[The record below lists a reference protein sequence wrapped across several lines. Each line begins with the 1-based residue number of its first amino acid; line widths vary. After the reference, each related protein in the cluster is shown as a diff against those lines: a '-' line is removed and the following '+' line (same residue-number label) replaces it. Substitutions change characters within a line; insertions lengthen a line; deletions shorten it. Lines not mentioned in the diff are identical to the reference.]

1 MSSFRTVLSRTTSSW
16 RLVAVVALVALLEG
30 GVRIGLVDFLDPYYG
45 DLWLSAA
52 VILWPPV
59 FAVFGLAAVSSM
71 ARDVIAEE
79 ETRAEVD
86 VAESGWDGEI
96 AGRLAALA
104 ALATVGH
111 WVAIV
116 LGAALFLVVDTPIR
130 FVLYWAGHGDLFTFT
145 VVTFGP
151 FAGIGIGALV
161 AWIVP
166 GIAVAEIG
174 RGVRVTDA
182 FRTAIA
188 APWSAP
194 RSLATATAWTLGFV
208 GFTAGA
214 FVVTDRV
221 VRWFEDA
228 ALTVG
233 PVDAEIV
240 PIALGLSILVTAGAV
255 WLAGAL
261 GLVLDRFAD
270 SSPPSRS
277 SSRNTASRAVPVARL
292 AIVVLLV
299 TSLVVAAGAIRA
311 NEIRP
316 IDTDPEPLPDDP
328 DELYATAHDNTDRS
342 NHAFRWLN
350 ASAPDEEV
358 IYEFRIDREN
368 RHISTS
374 LDGSDTYHTNA
385 MMHSGRPAPLPG
397 YVIMTEEDRLPRL
410 GEPSPEAENWTVVA
424 EDDDEITLELTDPDD
439 VYFANQ
445 GGDLEQSY
453 DDPEVQEAWARM
465 IVDADR
471 KTFSHGELRMNVTD
485 RGEPGEAY
493 DAHLAYEYETDVTV
507 DRPDDVDSPGAGE
520 WFWRVFAY

>member
-1 MSSFRTVLSRTTSSW
+1 MSSFRAVLSRTTSNR
-16 RLVAVVALVALLEG
+16 RLVAVTALVAALEG
-30 GVRIGLVDFLDPYYG
+30 GVRIALVDFLDLYFG
-45 DLWLSAA
+45 DVWLAGA
-52 VILWPPV
+52 VVLWPPV
-59 FAVFGLAAVSSM
+59 FAVFGLAAVSST
-71 ARDVIAEE
+71 ARDAITGKKA
-79 ETRAEVD
+79 RAEDD
-86 VAESGWDGEI
+86 VAGRGWDGEI

-111 WVAIV
+111 WVAVV
-116 LGAALFLVVDTPIR
+116 LGTVLFLVVDTPIR

-151 FAGIGIGALV
+151 FAGIGVGMLV
-161 AWIVP
+161 AWTLP

-188 APWSAP
+188 APWSGP
-194 RSLATATAWTLGFV
+194 RSLATATAWTLAFV

-214 FVVTDRV
+214 FVVIDRV

-228 ALTVG
+228 PLTVG

-240 PIALGLSILVTAGAV
+240 PIALGLSILVAGGAV

-270 SSPPSRS
+270 SSLPSRP
-277 SSRNTASRAVPVARL
+277 SSRNTASRSVPVARL

-316 IDTDPEPLPDDP
+316 VDTDPEPLPDDP

-374 LDGSDTYHTNA
+374 LDGFDTYHTNA
-385 MMHSGRPAPLPG
+385 LMHSGRPAPLPG
-397 YVIMTEEDRLPRL
+397 YAMMTEEDRLPRL
-410 GEPSPEAENWTVVA
+410 GEPSPEAQNWTVVA
-424 EDDDEITLELTDPDD
+424 EDDDEITLEVTDPNEVHVAIQDRS
-439 VYFANQ
+439 
-445 GGDLEQSY
+445 LEESY
-453 DDPEVQEAWARM
+453 DDPEVHEAWARM
-465 IVDADR
+465 TVDGDR
-471 KTFSHGELRMNVTD
+471 KTFSRGELRMNVTD
-485 RGEPGEAY
+485 RGEPGDEY
-493 DAHLAYEYETDVTV
+493 DTHLAYEYETDVSV
-507 DRPDDVDSPGAGE
+507 DRPDELGSPGFGE